1 MTRKNSVSV
10 AEQLEIGNFEDLEH
24 LIGLLNGV
32 FSKDTEYRLD
42 PVKSQKGVYLFV
54 EDPIHE
60 DEYECGMVEK
70 RGKKVYAYSPAV
82 HSMILGAYGRYLE
95 KTS

>member
-1 MTRKNSVSV
+1 MSSKASSSVL
-10 AEQLEIGNFEDLEH
+10 ETLEIGNFEDLEH
-24 LIGLLNGV
+24 LIGLMNKA
-32 FSKDTEYRLD
+32 FNKDTEYRLE
-42 PVKSQKGVYLFV
+42 PVVSQKGVYLFV

-82 HSMILGAYGRYLE
+82 HSMIFGAYERYLE
-95 KTS
+95 KTR